1 MNFDL
6 IDSPSLLVYPSLVQK
21 NIAEMIRMAGSV
33 DRLRPHI
40 KTHKTAE
47 GIQMMQEQGIYK
59 FKCATIAEAELLAI
73 NKAKDVLLA
82 HQPVGVKIDRLI
94 KLITTYPD
102 TVFSA
107 IVDNLEQVNAIN
119 LKLTDIALRLQVYID
134 INVGMNR
141 TGIAPN
147 EEALQLYEYIQS
159 ATNLHF
165 AGLHVY
171 DGQHRQADP
180 LEREKACEN
189 AFEQV
194 YQWIEKLEQ
203 RGCERPLIIAGG
215 SPSFSIHAKKM
226 DRECSPGTNIFW
238 DHGYASIC
246 PEQHFTPAV
255 HLVTRI
261 ISKPSSNRVCLD
273 LGHKAVASENE
284 ITKRVYFP
292 SNTDL
297 KPVGQSE
304 EHLVMETEQA
314 DKYKVGDILIGI
326 PYHICPTVA
335 LHEKLIAI
343 DNDQIIGEWQV
354 AARKRKIN
362 I

>member
-107 IVDNLEQVNAIN
+107 IVDNLEQANAIN

-335 LHEKLIAI
+335 LHETLIAI

>member
-1 MNFDL
+1 MNFDQ
-6 IDSPSLLVYPSLVQK
+6 IDSPSLLVYPSLVRE

-33 DRLRPHI
+33 NRLRPHI

-47 GIQMMQEQGIYK
+47 GIQLMQDQGIYK

-102 TVFSA
+102 TAFST
-107 IVDNLEQVNAIN
+107 IVDDLEQAKAIN
-119 LKLTDIALRLQVYID
+119 LKLSTAAISVNVFID

-147 EEALQLYEYIQS
+147 DEAIELYEYLHS
-159 ATNLHF
+159 ATHLIF

-180 LEREKACEN
+180 LEREKACDK

-194 YQWIEKLEQ
+194 YQWLEKIEK
-203 RGCERPLIIAGG
+203 RGYERPLIIAGG
-215 SPSFSIHAKKM
+215 SPSFSIHAKKS

-238 DHGYASIC
+238 DQGYATIC
-246 PEQHFTPAV
+246 PEQNFIPAV
-255 HLVTRI
+255 HIVTRV
-261 ISKPSSNRVCLD
+261 ISKPSHNRVCLD

-335 LHEKLIAI
+335 LHETLIAI
-343 DNDQIIGEWQV
+343 DNDQVIGEWQV

>member
-1 MNFDL
+1 MNFDQ
-6 IDSPSLLVYPSLVQK
+6 IDSPSLVVYPSLVRE

-33 DRLRPHI
+33 SRIRPHI

-47 GIQMMQEQGIYK
+47 GIQLMQEQGINK

-94 KLITTYPD
+94 KLIITYPD
-102 TVFSA
+102 TAFST
-107 IVDNLEQVNAIN
+107 IVDDLEQAKAIN
-119 LKLTDIALRLQVYID
+119 LKLSIAAINVNVFID

-147 EEALQLYEYIQS
+147 DAAILLCEYLQS
-159 ATNLHF
+159 ATHLHF
-165 AGLHVY
+165 SGLHVY

-180 LEREKACEN
+180 VEREKACDK
-189 AFEQV
+189 AFELV

-203 RGCERPLIIAGG
+203 KGFKRPMIIAGG
-215 SPSFSIHAKKM
+215 SPSFSIHAKKL

-238 DHGYASIC
+238 DHGYATIC

-255 HLVTRI
+255 HIVTRV
-261 ISKPSSNRVCLD
+261 ISKPSHNRICLD
-273 LGHKAVASENE
+273 LGHKAIASENE

-304 EHLVMETEQA
+304 EHLVMETEHA
-314 DKYKVGDILIGI
+314 EKYHVGDILIGI

-335 LHEKLIAI
+335 LHETLTAI
-343 DNDQIIGEWQV
+343 ENDQVVGEWQV
-354 AARKRKIN
+354 AARKRRIN

>member
-6 IDSPSLLVYPSLVQK
+6 IDSPSLLVYPSLVHK

-33 DRLRPHI
+33 HRLRPHI
-40 KTHKTAE
+40 KTHKTVE

-82 HQPVGVKIDRLI
+82 HQPVGLKIDRLI

-107 IVDNLEQVNAIN
+107 IVDNLEQANAIN
-119 LKLTDIALRLQVYID
+119 LKLTDAALRLHVFID

-141 TGIAPN
+141 TGIAPI

-159 ATNLHF
+159 ATNLQF

-180 LEREKACEN
+180 LEREKACDK

-203 RGCERPLIIAGG
+203 RGYERPLIIAGG
-215 SPSFSIHAKKM
+215 SPSFSIHAKKI

-255 HLVTRI
+255 HLVTRV

-292 SNTDL
+292 SNSDL

-335 LHEKLIAI
+335 LHETLIAI

>member
-1 MNFDL
+1 
-6 IDSPSLLVYPSLVQK
+6 
-21 NIAEMIRMAGSV
+21 
-33 DRLRPHI
+33 
-40 KTHKTAE
+40 
-47 GIQMMQEQGIYK
+47 MQEQGIYK

-82 HQPVGVKIDRLI
+82 HQPVGLKIDRLI

-107 IVDNLEQVNAIN
+107 IVDNLEQANAIN
-119 LKLTDIALRLQVYID
+119 LKLTDAALRLHVFID

-141 TGIAPN
+141 TGIAPI

-159 ATNLHF
+159 ATNLQF

-180 LEREKACEN
+180 LEREKACDN

-203 RGCERPLIIAGG
+203 RGYERPLIIAGG
-215 SPSFSIHAKKM
+215 SPSFSIHAKKI

-255 HLVTRI
+255 HLVTRV

-292 SNTDL
+292 SNSDL

-335 LHEKLIAI
+335 LHETLIAI

>member
-1 MNFDL
+1 M
-6 IDSPSLLVYPSLVQK
+6 
-21 NIAEMIRMAGSV
+21 AESV

-47 GIQMMQEQGIYK
+47 GIQLMQDQGIYK

-73 NKAKDVLLA
+73 NQAKDVLLA

-102 TVFSA
+102 TVFST
-107 IVDNLEQVNAIN
+107 IVDNLEQARAIN
-119 LKLTDIALRLQVYID
+119 LNLAHVAISLNVYID

-141 TGIAPN
+141 TGIATN
-147 EEALQLYEYIQS
+147 EAAIELYEYLQS
-159 ATNLHF
+159 ATHLSF
-165 AGLHVY
+165 TGLHAY

-180 LEREKACEN
+180 LERELACDK

-194 YQWIEKLEQ
+194 YQFTEKLMQ
-203 RGCERPLIIAGG
+203 KGFERPLIIAGG
-215 SPSFSIHAKKM
+215 SPSFSIHAKKT

-246 PEQHFTPAV
+246 PEQQFTPAV
-255 HLVTRI
+255 HILTRV
-261 ISKPSSNRVCLD
+261 ISKPSHNRVCLD

-304 EHLVMETEQA
+304 EHLVMETEYA
-314 DKYKVGDILIGI
+314 DQYKVGDILIGI

-335 LHEKLIAI
+335 LHETLIAI
-343 DNDQIIGEWQV
+343 ENDQVVGEWQV

>member
-1 MNFDL
+1 MDAVVASSLEIEQKHVLIDFIQSYAPLEESQRRDLNELLVDPKRENTMNF
-6 IDSPSLLVYPSLVQK
+6 
-21 NIAEMIRMAGSV
+21 R
-33 DRLRPHI
+33 
-40 KTHKTAE
+40 KT
-47 GIQMMQEQGIYK
+47 MMQEAMEQG
-59 FKCATIAEAELLAI
+59 
-73 NKAKDVLLA
+73 
-82 HQPVGVKIDRLI
+82 
-94 KLITTYPD
+94 
-102 TVFSA
+102 
-107 IVDNLEQVNAIN
+107 LE
-119 LKLTDIALRLQVYID
+119 K
-134 INVGMNR
+134 G
-141 TGIAPN
+141 
-147 EEALQLYEYIQS
+147 
-159 ATNLHF
+159 
-165 AGLHVY
+165 
-171 DGQHRQADP
+171 
-180 LEREKACEN
+180 
-189 AFEQV
+189 
-194 YQWIEKLEQ
+194 IEKGIEQ
-203 RGCERPLIIAGG
+203 EKINSDQKIRDEKLSIA
-215 SPSFSIHAKKM
+215 IHAKKM

-255 HLVTRI
+255 HLVTRV

-304 EHLVMETEQA
+304 EHLVMEAEHA
-314 DKYKVGDILIGI
+314 EKYNVGDILIGI

-335 LHEKLIAI
+335 LHETLIAI